1 MFEKNGDFVCLF
13 PCLIYIY
20 SLYIPISVPTLLMQ
34 NLPAGLPEDP
44 IPLNGL
50 PVWPKWERMCLVL
63 QPSDVLGE
71 VAVGV

>member
-13 PCLIYIY
+13 ACLIYIY
-20 SLYIPISVPTLLMQ
+20 SLYIPLSVPTLMQ

-50 PVWPKWERMCLVL
+50 PVWPQWERMCLVL

-71 VAVGV
+71 VAGGV